1 MNRLN
6 KKDFIYLAISIISFI
21 LLVLLVTDNTFLY
34 ASTSNQEYIN
44 YTNYLRN
51 LFYNT
56 KELIPDFSL
65 SLNNGINIFTLVEY
79 GFLSPIILISYLLP
93 FIYMTNYIIGS
104 TIILIIIST
113 ILLYKFLHSHKYSSE
128 VCFIS
133 SYLFILSTS
142 ITYNSHNNLVL
153 INYMPFLIL
162 SLMGID
168 KIFKENK
175 SYLLIISLFLS
186 ILTNLKYSL
195 LSIIVIIIYSIY
207 KYLQRM
213 NKPTLKTIIS
223 RTISIVGPIL
233 LSLLCSSIIIIPTIL
248 LNIDNPST
256 QEVIVNLKELLLP
269 SINTNNILYSPTG
282 IGLTSIVLL
291 SIINIFNN
299 KKYNKFLGTILS
311 MLIIFNIFK
320 YSLSNVLTIF
330 LPLYILVISEFLKK
344 LFNKDLNPKQIV
356 IPIIFI
362 TILIFI
368 YNYRI
373 NRYTLD
379 ILILFIAIL
388 LYYLTNKKILFIIP
402 IILFVFLNTYTI
414 NIDNNLPLKSTYYQE
429 QQIIEDLK
437 YTVDYY
443 DQNYYRISKDDN
455 NLLTSLL
462 ENNKYIISKN
472 QPLISY

>member
-34 ASTSNQEYIN
+34 ASSTNQEYIN
-44 YTNYLRN
+44 YANYLRN
-51 LFYNT
+51 LFYDT
-56 KELIPDFSL
+56 KDIFPDFAL
-65 SLNNGINIFTLVEY
+65 SINNGINIYKLIEY

-93 FIYMTNYIIGS
+93 FISMSNYIIIS
-104 TIILIIIST
+104 TIILTIIST
-113 ILLYKFLHSHKYSSE
+113 ILLYKFISNHKYSSE

-133 SYLFILSTS
+133 SYLYILSTS

-162 SLMGID
+162 SLMGVD

-175 SYLLIISLFLS
+175 SYLLIISLFFS
-186 ILTNLKYSL
+186 IMTNLKYSL

-233 LSLLCSSIIIIPTIL
+233 LSLLCSSIILIPTIF
-248 LNIDNPST
+248 LNIDKIST
-256 QEVIVNLKELLLP
+256 KEVIVNLNELLLP
-269 SINTNNILYSPTG
+269 NINTNNILYSPLG

-299 KKYNKFLGTILS
+299 KKSNIFLGTTLS

-320 YSLSNVLTIF
+320 YSIGNVLTIF
-330 LPLYILVISEFLKK
+330 LPLYILVISEFLKN
-344 LFNKDLNPKQIV
+344 LFNKKLNPKQIV
-356 IPIIFI
+356 IPIIIF
-362 TILIFI
+362 TILIFK
-368 YNYRI
+368 YNYRT
-373 NRYTLD
+373 NRYT
-379 ILILFIAIL
+379 
-388 LYYLTNKKILFIIP
+388 
-402 IILFVFLNTYTI
+402 
-414 NIDNNLPLKSTYYQE
+414 
-429 QQIIEDLK
+429 
-437 YTVDYY
+437 
-443 DQNYYRISKDDN
+443 
-455 NLLTSLL
+455 
-462 ENNKYIISKN
+462 
-472 QPLISY
+472 